1 MSLTDELLKA
11 DTKKI
16 NELKEGVYESKML
29 AQAIGKEGTV
39 KVKIREIP
47 TRRLVELMDGTISN
61 SSEVHMLKMYE
72 ASKKVVLAGVVD
84 PDLKDKDL
92 QAHFGCNMGIDLVE
106 VLFKGE
112 VMDLSNAIQSLS
124 SLAEA
129 SEEDIK
135 N

>member
-16 NELKEGVYESKML
+16 NELKEGIYESKML